1 LKIFGF
7 FEHRMNLE
15 DIAKKA
21 GVSRSTVSRVINNDR
36 YVSADT
42 RERVMRVIEEENFQ
56 PNPAARA
63 LVTRRTEI
71 IGVVIPNTENIF
83 FTDNSYF
90 PMLLAGLGEATR
102 QRDYALL
109 LWLGE
114 LTNKDEHWIR
124 KISSSRQADGL
135 VIASLTHDHPLFPRL
150 LEMHVPIVMIDRPL
164 QFEDRI
170 NYVTIDNIHSAETA
184 VEHLLAQGRR
194 KIAHITGHVEISD
207 GRDRLVG
214 YQNALQ
220 KAGLPIDPNLI
231 YYGKFTRTAGYHGMK
246 YLLQHRPDA
255 VFAAGDTIAVGALQA
270 IHEAGLR
277 VPEDI
282 AIIGFDDIDVA
293 RQSNLT
299 TMRQPVQQKGA
310 IAAHLLIDL
319 IEGKVQSPQHILLPT
334 ELVIRNTCGAANR
347 QQQPTQL
354 SANNHRNPVLKGGD
368 AASSF

>member
-1 LKIFGF
+1 
-7 FEHRMNLE
+7 MNLE

-36 YVSADT
+36 YVSVDT

-124 KISSSRQADGL
+124 KITTSRQADGL

-150 LEMHVPIVMIDRPL
+150 LEMHMPIVMIDRPL
-164 QFEDRI
+164 QHEERI

-184 VEHLLAQGRR
+184 VGHLIAHGRR
-194 KIAHITGHVEISD
+194 RIAHITGHVEISD
-207 GRDRLVG
+207 GRDRLIG
-214 YQNALQ
+214 YQNALT
-220 KAGLPIDPNLI
+220 KAGLPVDPNLI

-246 YLLQHRPDA
+246 YLLQYKPDA
-255 VFAAGDTIAVGALQA
+255 VFAGGDTIAIGVLQA
-270 IHEAGLR
+270 IQEEGLR
-277 VPEDI
+277 VPDDI
-282 AIIGFDDIDVA
+282 GIIGFDDIDVA
-293 RQSNLT
+293 RQSNPQLT

-310 IAAHLLIDL
+310 VAAQLLIDL
-319 IEGKVQSPQHILLPT
+319 IEGKLQSPQHILLPT
-334 ELVIRNTCGAANR
+334 ELVIRGSCGADHPAL
-347 QQQPTQL
+347 PL
-354 SANNHRNPVLKGGD
+354 SSNNHRTQATKGGD
-368 AASSF
+368 VQPSQ

>member
-1 LKIFGF
+1 
-7 FEHRMNLE
+7 MNLE

-36 YVSADT
+36 YVSSDT
-42 RERVMRVIEEENFQ
+42 RERVMRVIEQENFQ

-102 QRDYALL
+102 LRDYAML

-124 KISSSRQADGL
+124 KISTSRQADGL

-150 LEMHVPIVMIDRPL
+150 LEMNAPFVMIDRPL
-164 QFEDRI
+164 QYEDRI
-170 NYVTIDNIHSAETA
+170 SYVTIDNIHSAETA
-184 VEHLLAQGRR
+184 VEHLALHGRR
-194 KIAHITGHVEISD
+194 RIAHITGHVEISD
-207 GRDRLVG
+207 GRDRLIG
-214 YQNALQ
+214 YQNALV
-220 KAGLPIDPNLI
+220 KAGLPVDPNLI

-246 YLLQHRPDA
+246 YLLQHKPDA
-255 VFAAGDTIAVGALQA
+255 VFAGGDTIAVGALQA
-270 IHEAGLR
+270 ITESGLR
-277 VPEDI
+277 VPDDI

-293 RQSNLT
+293 RQSTPSLT

-310 IAAHLLIDL
+310 IAAQLLMDL
-319 IEGKVQSPQHILLPT
+319 IEGKLESPQHILLPT
-334 ELVIRNTCGAANR
+334 ELVIRGSCGADHQAT
-347 QQQPTQL
+347 PLT
-354 SANNHRNPVLKGGD
+354 SISYRNPAIKGGD
-368 AASSF
+368 AYPSQQ